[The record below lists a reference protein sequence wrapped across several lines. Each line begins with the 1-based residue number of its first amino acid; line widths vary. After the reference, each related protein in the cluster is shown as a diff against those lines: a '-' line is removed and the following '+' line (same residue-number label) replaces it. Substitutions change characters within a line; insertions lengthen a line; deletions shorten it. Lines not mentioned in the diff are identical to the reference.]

1 MFSYMYLYTC
11 ILASFDPESYL
22 LMMESGNTSAHNSNT
37 TSNDVSTASTIDT
50 INNDNMPLNS
60 NSNLLR
66 VKLRRGLIGLPAHF
80 REHVRALGL
89 RHTHQKSY
97 LPINP
102 HVVGNILKVKEL
114 VEVRRVAGRPPAGKT
129 SYWAKGYSL
138 IKRALP

>member
-1 MFSYMYLYTC
+1 MFSYMYLYPC

-22 LMMESGNTSAHNSNT
+22 LMTESGNTSSHNSNT
-37 TSNDVSTASTIDT
+37 SNDVNTSST
-50 INNDNMPLNS
+50 INNTNMPLNS